1 MTTAFAERT
10 MAAKHITVPAFAG
23 ARAGVRHFFGTRH
36 ESGRPDRAARVV
48 VSVAQVHGT
57 DVLVLDRPVAPGETF
72 AGGWDALVTN
82 QREVWL
88 TVKTADCV
96 PVLVHDPRRGAVAA
110 IHAGWRGVA
119 AGILP
124 RTLSVMRE
132 RFGSVPGSLRIGIG
146 PSAGPCCYEVDE
158 PVLTRLREGCPDWS
172 FVVRATG
179 PGAWLLD
186 LRDLLRRQAQV
197 LGVDGASIRTVN
209 ACTICHPALFHS
221 YRRDGTARGTMVSGI
236 MLTRRSKR

>member
-1 MTTAFAERT
+1 

-23 ARAGVRHFFGTRH
+23 AREGVRHFFGTRH
-36 ESGRPDRAARVV
+36 GGGRPDEGARVV
-48 VSVAQVHGT
+48 VSVTQVHGT
-57 DVLVLDRPVAPGETF
+57 DALVLDRPVEPGETF

-82 QREVWL
+82 QRDVWL

-96 PVLVHDPRRGAVAA
+96 PVLVHDPAQGVVAA
-110 IHAGWRGVA
+110 IHAGWRGTV

-124 RTLSVMRE
+124 RTLTLMRE
-132 RFGSVPGSLRIGIG
+132 RFGSEPASLRIGIG

-158 PVLTRLREGCPDWS
+158 PVLERLCEEFADWPL
-172 FVVRATG
+172 VVRETG

-186 LRDLLRRQAQV
+186 LRDVLRRQAQAMG
-197 LGVDGASIRTVN
+197 LDDTSIRTVN

-221 YRRDGTARGTMVSGI
+221 YRREGTARGTMVSGI
-236 MLTRRSKR
+236 VLTRRSKTR

>member
-1 MTTAFAERT
+1 
-10 MAAKHITVPAFAG
+10 MASKHITVPAFAD

-36 ESGRPDRAARVV
+36 EAGRPDQGARLV
-48 VSVAQVHGT
+48 VSVTQVHGT
-57 DVLVLDRPVAPGETF
+57 EALVLDRPVEPGETF

-96 PVLVHDPRRGAVAA
+96 PVLVHDPREGVVAA
-110 IHAGWRGVA
+110 IHAGWRGAV

-124 RTLSVMRE
+124 RTLAVMRD
-132 RFGSVPGSLRIGIG
+132 RFGSVPSSLRIGIG
-146 PSAGPCCYEVDE
+146 PSAGACCYEVDE
-158 PVLTRLREGCPDWS
+158 PVLAQLRQECPDWS
-172 FVVRATG
+172 LVVRETR
-179 PGAWLLD
+179 PGTWLLD
-186 LRDLLRRQAQV
+186 LRDLLLRQAQAM
-197 LGVDGASIRTVN
+197 GAARPSIRTVN

-236 MLTRRSKR
+236 LLTSRSKKR